1 MSRIGKAI
9 IDIPKEV
16 TVTKDGDLVM
26 VKGPKG
32 ELRHGIPY
40 GLSITITEGHLEVEC
55 KSSDKAKQALH
66 GYFRAE
72 LANAV
77 TGVTKGWTKTLELS
91 GVGYRAAVN
100 GVNLVLTIGFSHP
113 VTVTPPQGIVFSVN
127 ESKIIVA
134 GISKQEVGQTA
145 ASIREIKKPEPYK
158 GKGIKYEG
166 EYIRK
171 KAGKAKAVGGAPGG
185 AK

>member
-9 IDIPKEV
+9 IDIPKEANV
-16 TVTKDGDLVM
+16 TNTGDHIVI
-26 VKGPKG
+26 KGPKG
-32 ELRHGIPY
+32 ELRHAIPY
-40 GLSITITEGHLEVEC
+40 GLTVTITDGKLEVVC
-55 KSSDKAKQALH
+55 KSSDKARQAIH
-66 GYFRAE
+66 GYYRAE

-77 TGVTKGWTKTLELS
+77 TGVTRGWTKVLELS
-91 GVGYRAAVN
+91 GVGFRAAVT

-113 VTVTPPQGIVFSVN
+113 VTVVPPAGITFSVN
-127 ESKIIVA
+127 EGKIVVA
-134 GISKQEVGQTA
+134 GIDKQTVGQTA

-171 KAGKAKAVGGAPGG
+171 KAGKAKAVGGAPG